1 VRDALQYL
9 DPKVIARIQNLE
21 LLARVVVEG
30 FLVGLH
36 KSPFHGFSVEF
47 SSYRPYMKGD
57 DIRYIDWKLWA
68 RTDELFLKLFVE
80 ETNLRAHILLDTS
93 ASMAYAPQAGA
104 GGAGRGG
111 EGAGPE
117 AGAPETGVSKY
128 KYGVFL
134 GAALA
139 YLMMLQKD
147 AVGVATFDTEI
158 RHYLPPRARFDHLLH
173 VLKVLDRVKV
183 AEQTGFARGL
193 DALAERIRKRGMI
206 IVISDLF
213 DEPEAV
219 MDVLKH
225 FRHSGHEVIVFQVL
239 TRDEVELPFTGQIL
253 FEDLETGERLT
264 TLPASV
270 QGKYKEVFSA
280 HQRWIAKECANS
292 RIDFVPV
299 VTDESLGIALMQ
311 YLIKRRKS
319 H

>member
-1 VRDALQYL
+1 MRDALQYL

-57 DIRYIDWKLWA
+57 DTRYIDWKLWG

-93 ASMAYAPQAGA
+93 ASMGYAPQAGGDNA
-104 GGAGRGG
+104 
-111 EGAGPE
+111 
-117 AGAPETGVSKY
+117 VSKY
-128 KYGVFL
+128 KYGVYL

-158 RHYLPPRARFDHLLH
+158 RHYLPPRARLDHLLH
-173 VLKVLDRVKV
+173 VLKILDRVKV

-225 FRHSGHEVIVFQVL
+225 FRHAGHEVLVFQVL

-270 QGKYKEVFSA
+270 QDKYKEVFSA

-292 RIDFVPV
+292 QIDFVPV

>member
-93 ASMAYAPQAGA
+93 ASMAYAPQAGGDA
-104 GGAGRGG
+104 
-111 EGAGPE
+111 
-117 AGAPETGVSKY
+117 GVSKY

-173 VLKVLDRVKV
+173 VLKILDRVKV

-270 QGKYKEVFSA
+270 QDKYKEVFSA

-299 VTDESLGIALMQ
+299 VTDESLGVALMQ
-311 YLIKRRKS
+311 YLLKRRKS

>member
-1 VRDALQYL
+1 MRDALQYL

-93 ASMAYAPQAGA
+93 ASMAYAPQAGGDA
-104 GGAGRGG
+104 
-111 EGAGPE
+111 
-117 AGAPETGVSKY
+117 GVSKY

-173 VLKVLDRVKV
+173 VLKILDRVKV

-270 QGKYKEVFSA
+270 QDKYKEVFSA

-299 VTDESLGIALMQ
+299 VTDESLGVALMQ
-311 YLIKRRKS
+311 YLLKRRKS

>member
-9 DPKVIARIQNLE
+9 DPKVISRIQNLE
-21 LLARVVVEG
+21 LLARCVVEG

-57 DIRYIDWKLWA
+57 DTRYIDWKLWA

-93 ASMAYAPQAGA
+93 ASMAYAPSG
-104 GGAGRGG
+104 
-111 EGAGPE
+111 GPE
-117 AGAPETGVSKY
+117 SGVSKY
-128 KYGVFL
+128 KYGVYL

-139 YLMMLQKD
+139 YLMVLQKD

-158 RHYLPPRARFDHLLH
+158 RHYLPPRARLDHLLH
-173 VLKVLDRVKV
+173 VLKILDRVKV

-225 FRHSGHEVIVFQVL
+225 FRHGGHDVIVFQVL

-264 TLPASV
+264 TLPASI
-270 QGKYKEVFSA
+270 QERYKEVLNE

-292 RIDFVPV
+292 LIDFVPI
-299 VTDESLGIALMQ
+299 VTDQSLGIALMQ

-319 H
+319 Y

>member
-57 DIRYIDWKLWA
+57 DLRYIDWKLWA

-93 ASMAYAPQAGA
+93 ASMAYAPQAG
-104 GGAGRGG
+104 GGGSA
-111 EGAGPE
+111 PE
-117 AGAPETGVSKY
+117 AGVSKY

-139 YLMMLQKD
+139 YLMVLQKD

-173 VLKVLDRVKV
+173 VLKILDRVKV

-225 FRHSGHEVIVFQVL
+225 FRHSGHDVIVFQIFDAAEAHFPFDQL
-239 TRDEVELPFTGQIL
+239 TR
-253 FEDLETGERLT
+253 FEDAEEQGPSVTAE
-264 TLPASV
+264 PAAIRAEI
-270 QGKYKEVFSA
+270 GRA
-280 HQRWIAKECANS
+280 H
-292 RIDFVPV
+292 V
-299 VTDESLGIALMQ
+299 
-311 YLIKRRKS
+311 
-319 H
+319 

>member
-1 VRDALQYL
+1 MRDALQYL

-93 ASMAYAPQAGA
+93 ASMAYAPQAGGDA
-104 GGAGRGG
+104 
-111 EGAGPE
+111 
-117 AGAPETGVSKY
+117 GVSKY

-173 VLKVLDRVKV
+173 VLKILDRVKV

-270 QGKYKEVFSA
+270 QDKYKEVFSA

>member
-9 DPKVIARIQNLE
+9 DPKVVSRIQDLE
-21 LLARVVVEG
+21 LLARFVVEG

-36 KSPFHGFSVEF
+36 RSPYHGFSVEF
-47 SSYRPYMKGD
+47 SSYRPYMQGD
-57 DIRYIDWKLWA
+57 DIKYIDWKVWA

-93 ASMAYAPQAGA
+93 ASMAYAAGD
-104 GGAGRGG
+104 
-111 EGAGPE
+111 
-117 AGAPETGVSKY
+117 GVSKY
-128 KYGVFL
+128 RYGVFL

-147 AVGVATFDTEI
+147 AVGVATFDTEV
-158 RHYLPPRARFDHLLH
+158 RNYLPPRARVDHLLH

-183 AEQTGFARGL
+183 AEQTGFAH
-193 DALAERIRKRGMI
+193 ALHELAGRIRKRGLI

-213 DEPEAV
+213 DEPEAI

-239 TRDEVELPFTGQIL
+239 TRDEVELPFSGQIE
-253 FEDLETGERLT
+253 FEDLETGERLM

-270 QGKYKEVFSA
+270 RERYSDAFNA
-280 HQRWIAKECANS
+280 HQRWLRKECANS
-292 RIDFVPV
+292 LVDFVPIT
-299 VTDESLGIALMQ
+299 TDQSLGVALLE
-311 YLIKRRKS
+311 YLVKRRKVF
-319 H
+319 

>member
-1 VRDALQYL
+1 MRDALQYL

-21 LLARVVVEG
+21 LLARIVVEG

-57 DIRYIDWKLWA
+57 DIKYIDWKLWA

-93 ASMAYAPQAGA
+93 ASMAYTPTGP
-104 GGAGRGG
+104 GS
-111 EGAGPE
+111 EGA
-117 AGAPETGVSKY
+117 VSKY

-158 RHYLPPRARFDHLLH
+158 RHYLPPRARLDHLLH
-173 VLKVLDRVKV
+173 VLKILDRVKV

-239 TRDEVELPFTGQIL
+239 TRDEVDLPFTGQIL

-264 TLPASV
+264 TLPTLI
-270 QGKYKEVFSA
+270 QERYKEVLSE

-292 RIDFVPV
+292 LIDFVPI

-311 YLIKRRKS
+311 YLIKRRKA